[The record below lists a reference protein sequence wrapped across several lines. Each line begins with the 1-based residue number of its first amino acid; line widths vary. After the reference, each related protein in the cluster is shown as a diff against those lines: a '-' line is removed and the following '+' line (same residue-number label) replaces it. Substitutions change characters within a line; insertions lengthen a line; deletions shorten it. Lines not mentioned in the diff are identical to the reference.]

1 VQGVVFNDLNGNG
14 IRDASEVGLAG
25 AEVTL
30 KDNQTANLYVTGP
43 DGAYYFHRLAPGD
56 YSLVER
62 NPSGYDESTTPDAW
76 GIRLTGCHIITVN
89 FGDRVPPPPTPTS
102 TPTPTECPRIIKG
115 YVWND
120 VDGNRQ
126 REDSE
131 PMLADAVV
139 CLRHED
145 ERPVGCQTTGPDG
158 TFQFSNLEPD
168 IYLLTETNP
177 PGYPVSTTLDN
188 WAVTVLSCSTQVF
201 NFGDRAQ

>member
-1 VQGVVFNDLNGNG
+1 VVFNDLNGNG
-14 IRDASEVGLAG
+14 LRDPGEAGLAG

-30 KDNQTANLYVTGP
+30 GDLSFRYLATYVTGA
-43 DGAYYFHRLAPGD
+43 DGAYYFYRLALGN

-62 NPSGYDESTTPDAW
+62 NPAGYTESTTPNEW
-76 GIRLTGCHIITVN
+76 GIMLTGCHIIKVD

-102 TPTPTECPRIIKG
+102 TPTPTECPHIIKG

-126 REDSE
+126 REDNE
-131 PMLADAVV
+131 PMLAGAVV

-145 ERPVGCQTTGPDG
+145 GRLVGCQTTGSDG

-188 WAVTVLSCSTQVF
+188 WAVTMLSCSIQVF
-201 NFGDRAQ
+201 HFGDRAP